1 MTTTIKEQIVKPNV
15 GAFVDLFHI
24 DMTPV
29 GVNLH
34 FYFTPS
40 SRTPIAFGGETYN
53 PFPIAISGKDTNS
66 NGAPGRVTLMVDN
79 ITQMVASALISY
91 GDMVGGHVTY
101 LRTFENFLDGKADG
115 GTSQSFPVQ
124 RYIILQK
131 ASFSQQSIEFVL
143 GTELDRPGL
152 MLPRRQC
159 LKTNVGKGGL
169 YCPGM
174 VRTRL

>member
-1 MTTTIKEQIVKPNV
+1 MATIREQITKPNI
-15 GAFVDLFHI
+15 GAFVDLFHVDLNPI
-24 DMTPV
+24 
-29 GVNLH
+29 GVATE

-40 SRTPIAFGGETYN
+40 SRTPILFNGETYN
-53 PFPIAISGKDTNS
+53 PFPIELGGADRNVT
-66 NGAPGRVTLMVDN
+66 GAPSRVTMKVSN
-79 ITQMVASALISY
+79 VNQMVAAAVITY

-101 LRTFENFLDGKADG
+101 TRTLENFLDGAEDG

-131 ASFSQQSIEFVL
+131 SAFSQQSIEFTL

-169 YCPGM
+169 WCPGM
-174 VRTRL
+174 IRTRL

>member
-1 MTTTIKEQIVKPNV
+1 MTTTIKEQLARPYV

-24 DMTPV
+24 DLTPI
-29 GVNLH
+29 GVSQH
-34 FYFTPS
+34 FYLTPS
-40 SRTPIAFGGETYN
+40 SRTPIAFNGTTYN
-53 PFPIAISGKDTNS
+53 PFPISISGKDNTNT
-66 NGAPGRVTLMVDN
+66 GAPGRVTMQVDN
-79 ITQMVASALISY
+79 VTQMVASAVISY

-101 LRTFENFLDGKADG
+101 TRTMDNFLDGKADG
-115 GTSQSFPVQ
+115 GTQQSFPIQ
-124 RYIILQK
+124 HYIILQK
-131 ASFSQQSIEFVL
+131 SAFSQQAIEFVL

-169 YCPGM
+169 WCPGM